1 MRAKKVMAFIMAGT
15 MLMSMAACSNN
26 TTVNEGTE
34 VNVSSSPTTAS
45 GDAYNQTSSGGDAT
59 TTPAETTPAE
69 TTVPKT
75 EGELL
80 AEKYTG
86 FIETPMDLGGRT
98 IHVVSTS
105 AKRFMYNTDA
115 DGNPDPDNTPND
127 KIEVIKAIEEIERDY
142 NCKIEFEQ
150 LKGKNLVSA
159 LITAQSAGDTYC
171 DILEFGCSDTYLE
184 QIYAAQL
191 CMDLNDERIADI
203 IKLEENP
210 WLPASDFGLWAGAQY
225 GVHFKTYNSNDHLR
239 SVILVNKDLAKQY
252 GVDNIYDLYYNK
264 EWTFD
269 KFSEICASIAAQSDG
284 KVYPFIYG
292 KESLYIPVLIYGN
305 GGSTAAYEDGKY
317 TYTALTDNTLEALN
331 YAVDWQNK
339 GYCHPLSESGQD
351 EQTFANGEAVFYFC
365 LYAGLT
371 KYTEG
376 TIENNYEIGLLPGP
390 LGPSGDGEYNGV
402 TYTEMLFNVM
412 DNVEKPEEV
421 AAVLVA
427 IANRTGMHDMIE
439 TELLNTLQDEESAD
453 VLQTMYDNMKCDFS
467 RSISTTRSLFVK
479 ANKSIL
485 KGEKTPKEAY
495 EEIAS
500 QVQTYFDEYN
510 STGKITKIE
519 E

>member
-1 MRAKKVMAFIMAGT
+1 MRAKKVMAVILSAA
-15 MLMSMAACSNN
+15 MLMSMTACSNSSTGDDATVTTT
-26 TTVNEGTE
+26 TTVAATE
-34 VNVSSSPTTAS
+34 K
-45 GDAYNQTSSGGDAT
+45 T
-59 TTPAETTPAE
+59 TTTGAVESTTPEETTPVE
-69 TTVPKT
+69 TTVSKS

-86 FIETPMDLGGRT
+86 FVETPMDLGGRT
-98 IHVVSTS
+98 IRFVSTS
-105 AKRFMYNTDA
+105 AKRYQYNTDA
-115 DGNPDPDNTPND
+115 AGNPDPDNTPND
-127 KIEVIKAIEEIERDY
+127 KIEVIKAIEEIEKDY
-142 NCKIEFEQ
+142 NCNIEFEQ

-191 CMDLNDERIADI
+191 CMDLNDARVADI

-225 GVHFKTYNSNDHLR
+225 GVHFKTHNSNDHLR

-252 GVDNIYDLYYNK
+252 GYDNLYDLFYKK

-269 KFSEICASIAAQSDG
+269 KFTEICASIAAQSDG
-284 KVYPFIYG
+284 TVYPFIYG

-305 GGSTAAYEDGKY
+305 GGSTAIYEDGKY
-317 TYTALTDNTLEALN
+317 QYTALTDKTLEALN

-402 TYTEMLFNVM
+402 TYTEMMFNIM

-439 TELLNTLQDEESAD
+439 TELMNTLQDEESAD
-453 VLQTMYDNMKCDFS
+453 VLQVMYDNMKCDYS

-485 KGEKTPKEAY
+485 KLEKTPKEAY

-500 QVQTYFDEYN
+500 KVQTYFDEYN
-510 STGKITKIE
+510 ATGKITKIE